1 MSSSLPTTDVPVKE
15 IFGDPSFNCRGHISS
30 HDVREL
36 IKSVEVNGLQQP
48 IVIQP
53 YDLHPPHK
61 YRVVMGHRRL
71 RAFEALK
78 RETIPAIIRTD
89 LKDEAQALAMNLIE
103 NLERKELTIMQEAK
117 AIERFLHAGV
127 PRENVAKLI
136 GMSSGWVQTRFT
148 ALKLPPEIQSEI
160 DAGYVTATQI
170 KDLYSIPSNDERFRL
185 VREIKDARIRG
196 EKIVIKEKSK
206 KPKKSEKRPRTVQE
220 IFALQD
226 AIQAVV
232 GNNFGTRCLA
242 WSSGMISDRDIY
254 EDLKNLADEQ
264 GIPYSVPLEFAT

>member
-89 LKDEAQALAMNLIE
+89 LKDEA
-103 NLERKELTIMQEAK
+103 
-117 AIERFLHAGV
+117 
-127 PRENVAKLI
+127 
-136 GMSSGWVQTRFT
+136 
-148 ALKLPPEIQSEI
+148 
-160 DAGYVTATQI
+160 
-170 KDLYSIPSNDERFRL
+170 
-185 VREIKDARIRG
+185 
-196 EKIVIKEKSK
+196 
-206 KPKKSEKRPRTVQE
+206 
-220 IFALQD
+220 
-226 AIQAVV
+226 
-232 GNNFGTRCLA
+232 
-242 WSSGMISDRDIY
+242 
-254 EDLKNLADEQ
+254 
-264 GIPYSVPLEFAT
+264 